1 MSGNKMCKIYMTEYY
16 WAIKKNEV
24 LISATTWLKFENL
37 S

>member
-1 MSGNKMCKIYMTEYY
+1 MSRKKMSKIYMTDY

-24 LISATTWLKFENL
+24 LISATTSLTFENL